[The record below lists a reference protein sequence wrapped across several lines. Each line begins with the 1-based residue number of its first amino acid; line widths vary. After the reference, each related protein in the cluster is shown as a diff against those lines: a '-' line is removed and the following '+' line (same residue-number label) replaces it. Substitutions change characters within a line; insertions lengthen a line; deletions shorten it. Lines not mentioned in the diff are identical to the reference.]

1 MEPFLPQPQ
10 PSSGLNDASV
20 SNLHLCRGC
29 WPWDLPSLWEVPS
42 GEREGGARKHS
53 PQPRSSA
60 SGEQSRDARLAPLL
74 LLKATAE
81 HSGRRRTRGRGRVD
95 SPAHHRRVT
104 DDSPNKEGARSLELP
119 GPARIPP
126 LTLKRHCKL
135 SKATRHP
142 GPQSGEWVQSHLP
155 HKLASRK
162 VQGGGH
168 SQKVHSRAGSQI

>member
-10 PSSGLNDASV
+10 PSSGLSDASV
-20 SNLHLCRGC
+20 SNLHLCHGC

-42 GEREGGARKHS
+42 GEREGEARKHWVA
-53 PQPRSSA
+53 P
-60 SGEQSRDARLAPLL
+60 PLL
-74 LLKATAE
+74 LEATAE
-81 HSGRRRTRGRGRVD
+81 HRERRRTRESARVD
-95 SPAHHRRVT
+95 SPAHHWRVT
-104 DDSPNKEGARSLELP
+104 DDSANKEGARSLELP

-142 GPQSGEWVQSHLP
+142 GPRSGGWAQSYLP

-162 VQGGGH
+162 GQGGGH
-168 SQKVHSRAGSQI
+168 SQKVHSRARSQI